1 MKNEIIRKSYKI
13 EKVKDEPKKW
23 MVVRYSETKRGCNI
37 GKIFEGTRQ
46 ECKQRLEEIKNDKT
60 RIQ

>member
-23 MVVRYSETKRGCNI
+23 MVVRYCETKRGCSI

-46 ECKQRLEEIKNDKT
+46 ECLKEKKEREK
-60 RIQ
+60 